1 MDAVLTLIAN
11 PAARNLSPEAVA
23 RVRDA
28 LADAGAK
35 VGTPAWLQ
43 PAIACDLRFGGLPP
57 AQAEQT
63 ARAALADAP
72 IDLAAQW
79 AQNRRKRLLV
89 ADMESTI
96 IAQEMLDEI
105 AAHAGLGPG
114 IAEVTARAMA
124 GELDFE
130 AALKARVDLLA
141 GLPETLLDELAG
153 IMTPNPGA
161 QSLVASM
168 RAQGAYC
175 ALLSGGFDCFTARIR
190 TLCGF
195 NEHRANRLL
204 AAKGRLTG
212 EVARP
217 ILGRESKLAAM
228 EELCA
233 RLALTTAEACA
244 VGDGANDLAMVAAA
258 GLGVAYRGKE
268 VLRSGAGV
276 RVDHSDLTALL
287 YIQGYRGAEIIRPE

>member
-1 MDAVLTLIAN
+1 MDAVLTLIAD
-11 PAARNLSPEAVA
+11 PSARSLSPGDVGQA
-23 RVRDA
+23 RDA
-28 LADAGAK
+28 LASAGADAAA
-35 VGTPAWLQ
+35 PDWLE
-43 PAIACDLRFGGLPP
+43 PVIACDLPFAGLPP
-57 AQAEQT
+57 GEAERA
-63 ARAALADAP
+63 ARTALADRP

-79 AQNRRKRLLV
+79 AEKRRKKLLV

-130 AALKARVDLLA
+130 AALEARVALLA

-153 IMTPNPGA
+153 IMTLNPGA
-161 QSLVASM
+161 SSLVASM

-175 ALLSGGFDCFTARIR
+175 ALLSGGFDCFTAKIAAR
-190 TLCGF
+190 CGF
-195 NEHRANRLL
+195 DEERANRLL
-204 AAKGRLTG
+204 TADGRLTG
-212 EVARP
+212 KVARP
-217 ILGRESKLAAM
+217 ILGREAKLAAM

-233 RLALTTAEACA
+233 RLGLPAAEACA
-244 VGDGANDLAMVAAA
+244 VGDGANDLDMVAAA

-268 VLRSGAGV
+268 VLRSAAGA

-287 YIQGYRGAEIIRPE
+287 YIQGYRADEIVRPG